1 MIYRSAVF
9 SRKEGLSSE
18 EFRAHW
24 INVHGKLAK
33 DMPHLHA
40 YNQNHIV
47 ECLYQTDEPLDHAI
61 AGISQLAFDDI
72 GAMERSEV
80 SSEYLAVKRD
90 IPNFQGAITIL
101 VLSPLVVIEPPA
113 KFSKTRTKLFWLSIA
128 KGDIPGT
135 SIQQEWSL
143 TSRPEYAKVS
153 EFKGFIQNFVVDRA
167 HPVSA
172 GVPQGVLPVETIS
185 EAWFEDIDALKAW
198 VSSDVGQRFIH
209 HDPMLKTIGVYVIKE
224 LTII

>member
-18 EFRAHW
+18 EFRTHW
-24 INVHGKLAK
+24 INVHGTLAK
-33 DMPHLHA
+33 HMPHLHA
-40 YNQNHIV
+40 YNQNHIA
-47 ECLYQTDEPLDHAI
+47 ECLYETDEPLDHAI

-80 SSEYLAVKRD
+80 SPEYVAVKHD

-101 VLSPLVVIEPPA
+101 VLSPHVVVEPPA
-113 KFSKTRTKLFWLSIA
+113 KFENTRTKLFWLSIA
-128 KGDIPGT
+128 NGDISST
-135 SIQQEWSL
+135 SIQQEWPL
-143 TSRPEYAKVS
+143 TSRQEYAKVS
-153 EFKGFIQNFVVDRA
+153 EFEGFIQNFVVDRA

-172 GVPQGVLPVETIS
+172 GVPQGVLPVEAIS
-185 EAWFEDIDALKAW
+185 EAWFEDVDALKAW
-198 VSSDVGQRFIH
+198 VSSDVGQRLIH
-209 HDPMLKTIGVYVIKE
+209 QDPMLKTIGVYVIEE